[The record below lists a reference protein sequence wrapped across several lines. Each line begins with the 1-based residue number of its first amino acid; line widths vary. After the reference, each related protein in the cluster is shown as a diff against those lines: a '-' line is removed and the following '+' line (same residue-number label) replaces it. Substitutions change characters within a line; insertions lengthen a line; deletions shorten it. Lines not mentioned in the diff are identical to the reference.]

1 MQGEVELHTTLTGHS
16 KIDFDKRK
24 VRKALRQQGAVIRKK
39 ARKLVA
45 RRAISG
51 AGDNPGRDTGAL
63 MRSIKVKVFGGG
75 FGVIVAPYKTDEMG
89 DDFYPA
95 FLYYGTPTVK
105 KRANYMIEA
114 LDSTRESA
122 KRAIREALKDSL
134 IPRK

>member
-51 AGDNPGRDTGAL
+51 AGANPGRDTGAL
-63 MRSIKVKVFGGG
+63 MRSIKVKVSSGG
-75 FGVIVAPYKTDEMG
+75 FWVKVAPYRTDEMG

-95 FLYYGTPTVK
+95 FLYYGTPTIK
-105 KRANYMIEA
+105 KRANYMGEA

-122 KRAIREALKDSL
+122 QRAILEALKDSL